1 LIILGG
7 YILVVSN
14 MDSLIR
20 PRLVSK
26 EAYLDAALVLVAAL
40 GGYDLFGFFG
50 VVYGPV
56 LMVLLITA
64 IEVYGKYY
72 AVRPTPPAS
81 SSADSSQSDP
91 AGSAPS
97 PDKLLEPLPGS
108 GKVE

>member
-1 LIILGG
+1 VAIYQLIIGQPVSALIILGG

-20 PRLVSK
+20 PRLVS

-56 LMVLLITA
+56 LMVLLDDDDR
-64 IEVYGKYY
+64 GL
-72 AVRPTPPAS
+72 
-81 SSADSSQSDP
+81 Q
-91 AGSAPS
+91 
-97 PDKLLEPLPGS
+97 
-108 GKVE
+108 